1 MHPVS
6 FSSVPKLSEDLLA
19 RIFAF
24 YRQSQTAI
32 KNQLNS
38 LRIASVYG
46 RVNAVEFSRK
56 NWSGIG
62 GKRRKLNRRGLKKKS
77 ASEASRG

>member
-1 MHPVS
+1 MLFIANH
-6 FSSVPKLSEDLLA
+6 KQLL
-19 RIFAF
+19 
-24 YRQSQTAI
+24 

-62 GKRRKLNRRGLKKKS
+62 GKKEKTKSTWTKKEIDERSEQRVARGGEL
-77 ASEASRG
+77 GGGN

>member
-1 MHPVS
+1 MLFIANH
-6 FSSVPKLSEDLLA
+6 KQLL
-19 RIFAF
+19 
-24 YRQSQTAI
+24 

-62 GKRRKLNRRGLKKKS
+62 SKKEKTKSTWTKKEIGERSEQRVARGGEL
-77 ASEASRG
+77 GGGN